1 VPIPTGSKKRHK
13 ARLQERNNQLSPAN
27 VLALKFTDK
36 ISFTKKQRLLIAIPP
51 FLLATTYITFRL
63 LTDLLGRS
71 NGYLGGFLFYW
82 SIWCGLIPFL
92 IVGSE
97 ALKASFNDSENRFGK
112 PKWVGIFFLAG
123 PFLSPFFTIFLPKVV
138 DATWGIVLISA
149 IFAIINGTMEEIL
162 WRGAFIKTFPKS
174 WTWSYLYPS
183 IWFGYWHLSPQTVF
197 PSTMPGGAFA
207 FATLSI
213 FMGLTFGWV
222 SKKANSIRY
231 TTIAHILTDFMG
243 LAGLAFMGGG
253 Y

>member
-1 VPIPTGSKKRHK
+1 MSIPTGSKKRHK

-36 ISFTKKQRLLIAIPP
+36 ISFTKKQILLIAIPP

-112 PKWVGIFFLAG
+112 PKCVGIFFWLDLSYRH
-123 PFLSPFFTIFLPKVV
+123 FLRYFCQK
-138 DATWGIVLISA
+138 
-149 IFAIINGTMEEIL
+149 L
-162 WRGAFIKTFPKS
+162 WMR
-174 WTWSYLYPS
+174 
-183 IWFGYWHLSPQTVF
+183 H
-197 PSTMPGGAFA
+197 GGSF
-207 FATLSI
+207 
-213 FMGLTFGWV
+213 
-222 SKKANSIRY
+222 
-231 TTIAHILTDFMG
+231 
-243 LAGLAFMGGG
+243 
-253 Y
+253 